1 MPIPTP
7 NKNEEQKT
15 FINRCAGMD
24 SVVKEFPDQTQRV
37 AVCFSQWRKSKK
49 QDSIE
54 NIERSFVFRIDYSQ
68 KSKFRIDKTTGFL
81 HAKARLT
88 RSGVFDYYDEK
99 GNLFREYRSD
109 EEVFNK
115 ESVKSLEL
123 KPITNDHPD
132 QLVTVDNVKS
142 LQVGTIGEKIEKD
155 GIYLSGNIVIT
166 DKDMVETV
174 VNRKKAGLTTELS
187 CGYSCN
193 LISDIGIHD
202 EDGYY
207 TFKQQQIRYNHVGIV
222 DKARA
227 GSNVRIMDK
236 KQNNNKGKE
245 SVMPEKIQFT
255 RKAINLDSLKLDAIT
270 SIVAE
275 DNLDLI
281 NTLSSKL
288 DEAVD
293 IILSEKKDKD
303 ELQGK
308 FDQANETI
316 KSLKEKIDSLS
327 DINSPEIANMIKVRS
342 DVEKIASELKVDC
355 TDKDINTIKCDCIKS
370 VSKTADLENKSSDYI
385 NARFDSVVEII
396 NEQNKADGNNKFY
409 NFMNKINDG
418 KNKTIDD
425 PRAAFVNKD
434 KEQNRK

>member
-1 MPIPTP
+1 
-7 NKNEEQKT
+7 
-15 FINRCAGMD
+15 
-24 SVVKEFPDQTQRV
+24 
-37 AVCFSQWRKSKK
+37 
-49 QDSIE
+49 
-54 NIERSFVFRIDYSQ
+54 
-68 KSKFRIDKTTGFL
+68 
-81 HAKARLT
+81 
-88 RSGVFDYYDEK
+88 
-99 GNLFREYRSD
+99 
-109 EEVFNK
+109 
-115 ESVKSLEL
+115 
-123 KPITNDHPD
+123 
-132 QLVTVDNVKS
+132 
-142 LQVGTIGEKIEKD
+142 
-155 GIYLSGNIVIT
+155 
-166 DKDMVETV
+166 
-174 VNRKKAGLTTELS
+174 
-187 CGYSCN
+187 
-193 LISDIGIHD
+193 
-202 EDGYY
+202 
-207 TFKQQQIRYNHVGIV
+207 
-222 DKARA
+222 
-227 GSNVRIMDK
+227 
-236 KQNNNKGKE
+236 
-245 SVMPEKIQFT
+245 MPEKIQFT